1 MIDGQQRLSV
11 IYQAFAGD
19 ERQNDAGR
27 AIDFG
32 RLCFVVNPDW
42 SKDNVSRIVHRK
54 PLDREFVPIKD
65 ILAAD
70 WKKKMP
76 SQSKAFLLKITR
88 CRNAL
93 RNYPV
98 PIVTVKKASLK
109 EIGEV
114 FVRVNSQGM
123 RITSVD
129 KAIAMMGTVDV
140 RAMAEQI
147 RLKVRES
154 DFSLTAIDPILMG
167 FNLVSEKPSI
177 DSPAPKLDA
186 MAQKWSKRLEHDA
199 AELKRFKHQWAR
211 YSKAFLSAVDY
222 IRQRFPVH
230 AAEMLPSI
238 NMLSTLSVFFC
249 QHAGQPDKFQ
259 AGEIRKWFWATGVGK
274 RYSGGGYHKNIVSD
288 STFFQSLAEG
298 KRRFFTFKDFVDPV
312 LELQG
317 EEYNSGSARTRA
329 FFCLLAAHKPL
340 YLDDGQPIPL
350 DDNIAYIGNRKHRH
364 HIFPQAQLRPHFH
377 PRFYNSLCN
386 VCFLVSRDNQ
396 IVGSKLPRN
405 YLAVYR
411 DAGHALFNKVM
422 KSHLIPFGEG
432 SGVWQDSVK
441 QGFKEFRA
449 RRLALICKAFESEA
463 GIKLF
468 RRS

>member
-1 MIDGQQRLSV
+1 MT
-11 IYQAFAGD
+11 F
-19 ERQNDAGR
+19 EQNQET
-27 AIDFG
+27 
-32 RLCFVVNPDW
+32 P
-42 SKDNVSRIVHRK
+42 
-54 PLDREFVPIKD
+54 EFVAEHELRVGALSTPVRVRISRRKSD
-65 ILAAD
+65 GA
-70 WKKKMP
+70 
-76 SQSKAFLLKITR
+76 LL
-88 CRNAL
+88 
-93 RNYPV
+93 V
-98 PIVTVKKASLK
+98 EQSLK
-109 EIGEV
+109 RDIFAPALYV
-114 FVRVNSQGM
+114 FSNARRD
-123 RITSVD
+123 RI
-129 KAIAMMGTVDV
+129 
-140 RAMAEQI
+140 R
-147 RLKVRES
+147 
-154 DFSLTAIDPILMG
+154 ILYWERNG
-167 FNLVSEKPSI
+167 LV
-177 DSPAPKLDA
+177 L
-186 MAQKWSKRLEHDA
+186 WSKRLEHDA
-199 AELKRFKHQWAR
+199 AELKHFKHQWAR

-222 IRQRFPVH
+222 LRQRFPIH

-238 NMLSTLSVFFC
+238 NMLSTLSVFFH
-249 QHAGQPDKFQ
+249 QHAGQPNKFQ
-259 AGEIRKWFWATGVGK
+259 ACEIRKWFWATGVGK

-386 VCFLVSRDNQ
+386 VCFLVSRDNL

-411 DAGHALFNKVM
+411 DEGHALFNKVM
-422 KSHLIPFGEG
+422 KSHLIPFGEE
-432 SGVWQDSVK
+432 SGVWQNSVK

-449 RRLALICKAFESEA
+449 QRLALICKAFEKQA

-468 RRS
+468 RSS